1 VEAIAVVNGAVIN
14 IGNQVRRVDN
24 ADGRFAYHLHYD
36 VALIDLGEK
45 PGD

>member
-14 IGNQVRRVDN
+14 IGNQVRRVGN
-24 ADGRFAYHLHYD
+24 ADSRFAYHLHYD
-36 VALIDLGEK
+36 VAHNDMGDK